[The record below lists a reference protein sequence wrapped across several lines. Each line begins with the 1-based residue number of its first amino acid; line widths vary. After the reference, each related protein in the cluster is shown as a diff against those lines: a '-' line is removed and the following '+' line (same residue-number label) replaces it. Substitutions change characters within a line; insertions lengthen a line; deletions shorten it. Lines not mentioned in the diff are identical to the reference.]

1 MNYLVIDTETGGL
14 DPKTNP
20 VLQIAMRLYRE
31 DGTTDMT
38 FNKTIEWSG
47 ADQPISVGAVAVNSY
62 KFTDGYNPRCVA
74 IELVQFLA
82 AVNHRK
88 KFYSQETCLLGQ
100 NLQFDIDFI
109 EAFLNRQG
117 FTDWKEPFP
126 YRRLDTSAIALFLA
140 EAKILPYD
148 MRFNLKAMYGHF
160 FKCDIPEA
168 HNALGDVEATWKV
181 YKALLDLT
189 RTRTKWDGTSG
200 L

>member
-1 MNYLVIDTETGGL
+1 MNYLVIDCETGGL

-47 ADQPISVGAVAVNSY
+47 ADQPINVGAIKVNSY
-62 KFTDGYNPRCVA
+62 KFTDGYNPRAVA

-82 AVNHRK
+82 AVANRG
-88 KFYSQETCLLGQ
+88 FTTLLGQ

-117 FTDWKEPFP
+117 FTDWKEPFR
-126 YRRLDTSAIALFLA
+126 YRRLDTSAIALFLV
-140 EAKILPYD
+140 EANLLPYD
-148 MRFNLKAMYGHF
+148 MRFNLKAMYGYF

-181 YKALLDLT
+181 FQALLNLI
-189 RTRTKWDGTSG
+189 RISTKWDGKSG

>member
-1 MNYLVIDTETGGL
+1 MNYLVIDCETGGL

-47 ADQPISVGAVAVNSY
+47 ADQPINVGAIKVNSY
-62 KFTDGYNPRCVA
+62 KFTDGYNPRAVA

-82 AVNHRK
+82 AVANRG
-88 KFYSQETCLLGQ
+88 FTTLLGQ

-117 FTDWKEPFP
+117 FTDWKEPFR
-126 YRRLDTSAIALFLA
+126 YRRLDTSAIALFLV
-140 EAKILPYD
+140 EANLLPYD
-148 MRFNLKAMYGHF
+148 MRFNLKAMYGYF

-181 YKALLDLT
+181 FQALLNLI
-189 RTRTKWDGTSG
+189 RTSTKWDGKSG

>member
-20 VLQIAMRLYRE
+20 VLQIAMRLYSE
-31 DGTTDMT
+31 DGRVEMT

-47 ADQPISVGAVAVNSY
+47 ADQPISVGAIKVNSY
-62 KFTDGYNPRCVA
+62 KFTDGYNPKCVA

-82 AVNHRK
+82 AVAKRG
-88 KFYSQETCLLGQ
+88 FTTLVGQ

-109 EAFLNRQG
+109 ESFLNRQG
-117 FTDWKEPFP
+117 FTDWKEPFR
-126 YRRLDTSAIALFLA
+126 YRRLDTGAIALFLV
-140 EAKILPYD
+140 EAKLLPYD
-148 MRFNLKAMYGHF
+148 MRFNLKAMYGYF
-160 FKCDIPEA
+160 FQCDIPEA

-181 YKALLDLT
+181 YQALLDLT

>member
-1 MNYLVIDTETGGL
+1 MNYLVIDCETGGL

-47 ADQPISVGAVAVNSY
+47 ADQPINVGAIKVNSY
-62 KFTDGYNPRCVA
+62 KFTDGYNPRAVA

-82 AVNHRK
+82 AVANRG
-88 KFYSQETCLLGQ
+88 FTTLLGQ

-117 FTDWKEPFP
+117 FTDWKEPFR
-126 YRRLDTSAIALFLA
+126 YRRLDTSAIALFLV
-140 EAKILPYD
+140 EANLLPYD
-148 MRFNLKAMYGHF
+148 MRFNLKAMYGYF

-181 YKALLDLT
+181 YQELLKLAS
-189 RTRTKWDGTSG
+189 KIKI
-200 L
+200 